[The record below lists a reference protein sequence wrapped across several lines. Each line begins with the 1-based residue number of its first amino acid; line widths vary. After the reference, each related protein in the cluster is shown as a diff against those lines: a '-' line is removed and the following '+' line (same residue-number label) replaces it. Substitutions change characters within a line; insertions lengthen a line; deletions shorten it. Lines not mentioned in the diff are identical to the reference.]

1 MAEYGHNGGR
11 SAITFQGLP
20 DGCSVA
26 HLRGSVVSAGG
37 GGRNTYPA
45 LARHPYR
52 GEHIFT
58 CARRDSAILG
68 DKCGVEFGTH
78 HDDCAPRQ
86 P

>member
-1 MAEYGHNGGR
+1 M
-11 SAITFQGLP
+11 
-20 DGCSVA
+20 
-26 HLRGSVVSAGG
+26 SAGG